1 MVGVA
6 SGRLFHGDDLGCKA
20 YLAQQPHH
28 YVYILRRPDGR
39 PFYVGKGY
47 GPRVFQHENEARHPN
62 TRLSNSYKLNVIRS
76 IWRAGLKPIYE
87 IDLITS
93 LPDEAYEREAMLI
106 AHFRRLHEG
115 GPLTNLAPG
124 GGSTAGQAPASVERH
139 SATLGGIPD
148 DNPERATLNG
158 FVLSIAQMDSV
169 VVKPLAQFIA
179 RPTVHFPNKPRKL
192 SLRQAV
198 AVVASAAANGIS
210 MSGECRVPRKL
221 IVDGVVGLV
230 ENGVACDLLTSNAVS
245 VEKASDPADEVF
257 SISAQQARAIIGLL
271 GQRKCI
277 DLGVLSPV
285 VPPSTRTCMR

>member
-1 MVGVA
+1 MKEVFNT
-6 SGRLFHGDDLGCKA
+6 GRLFHGNDLGCKA
-20 YLAQQPHH
+20 FLARCPQH

-62 TRLSNSYKLNVIRS
+62 NRLSNAYKLNVIRS
-76 IWRAGLKPIYE
+76 IWRSGFRPIYE

-93 LPDEAYEREAMLI
+93 SPDEAYAREAALI
-106 AHFRRLHEG
+106 EFFRRLHEG
-115 GPLTNLAPG
+115 GPLTNLAAG

-158 FVLSIAQMDSV
+158 FVLSIAHMDSV
-169 VVKPLAQFIA
+169 VLKPIGQFIA
-179 RPTVHFPNKPRKL
+179 RPTLRFHNKSRKL

-210 MSGECRVPRKL
+210 MSGECRIPRRL
-221 IVDGVVGLV
+221 IVDGVAGLV

-245 VEKASDPADEVF
+245 MEAAANPADECFVL
-257 SISAQQARAIIGLL
+257 SAQQAAAIIGLL
-271 GQRKCI
+271 GQRKCV
-277 DLGVLSPV
+277 DLGVFSPALSA
-285 VPPSTRTCMR
+285 T